1 MAPLTGLPE
10 DTSTHVTGRPGL
22 TRAALLAAAAG
33 GGGAAAFLLAP
44 GSPASAAQDAR
55 ILNFV
60 LLLEEV
66 EAGFYS
72 DALSR
77 GALRGEL
84 ETYASTVAAHE
95 REHVKF
101 IRTALGA
108 KARRRPRL
116 DFGNAT
122 ASAKRFVA
130 AAVALEDNSV
140 AAYNGQAGN
149 LSAATLAAAARIVS
163 VEARH
168 AAWIRDI
175 AGLRP
180 AAHPTDAPRTEA
192 QALAAVR
199 KLGFLR

>member
-1 MAPLTGLPE
+1 MT
-10 DTSTHVTGRPGL
+10 RPRL
-22 TRAALLAAAAG
+22 TRAGLLAAAAG

-44 GSPASAAQDAR
+44 GTSASAAQDER

-66 EAGFYS
+66 EAAFYA

-84 ETYASTVAAHE
+84 VTYAETVAAHE
-95 REHVKF
+95 RQHVAFLRK
-101 IRTALGA
+101 ALGP
-108 KARRRPRL
+108 KARKRPRL

-122 ASAKRFVA
+122 ASQKRFIA
-130 AAVALEDNSV
+130 AAVALEDNNV
-140 AAYNGQAGN
+140 AAYNGQAAN
-149 LSAATLAAAARIVS
+149 LSTGALAAAGKIVS

-175 AGLRP
+175 AGLPP
-180 AAHPTDAPRTEA
+180 AADPTDAPRTEDE
-192 QALAAVR
+192 ALAAVR